1 MSLDYSNLEQIKCAL
16 FASFEKEDWD
26 SVEALDSQLTTEVE
40 NLVNRAA
47 FAGQNERDALQSMLR
62 DIQSEYQ
69 RMLIEAKDK
78 QSELGRQLKQLNNEH
93 KAASRYIDSAKYR

>member
-1 MSLDYSNLEQIKCAL
+1 MSLDYSNLEQIKHAL

-26 SVEALDSQLTTEVE
+26 SIEALDSQLTAEVE

-62 DIQSEYQ
+62 DIQNEYQ
-69 RMLIEAKDK
+69 RMLIEAKNK